1 MNFPFTYLRRKESL
15 VEVLLT
21 YSIGKEVQAEI
32 SDHGYTDE
40 LFSHEV
46 YAQVELNEQLARLD
60 LISIDCCVGVPW
72 NFFVGGILQIR

>member
-46 YAQVELNEQLARLD
+46 DAQVELNEQLARFD
-60 LISIDCCVGVPW
+60 L
-72 NFFVGGILQIR
+72 F